1 MSEHDCGVRVLG
13 LDHVLL
19 AIPADEAAR
28 ARARWFYGDVLG
40 LPELPKPAPLAGRG
54 GIWYRCGD
62 RQLHIGVDPRFQ
74 PAIKAH
80 PAFLVND
87 LDAIVARLEHAGLP
101 VVRDAELPGVR
112 RRFTTD
118 PAGNRLEL
126 MQRVGSAAPGAGA
139 ADGEAVKDR
148 VRTQFARTAAAYVSS
163 QVHARGSDLPRL
175 VELAAPRATDRALD
189 VSTGGGHTA
198 LALAPHVARVTASD
212 LTPTMLA
219 TAREFLTGQGVTN
232 ADYVVADAEQLPFL
246 DATFDLVTV
255 RIAPHHYGDVR
266 AAAAETAR
274 VLRPGGRF
282 VLVDTVAPEDPALDA
297 FLNEIEWRR
306 DPTHVSNYTETEWR
320 AMLAEAGL
328 VVTHTEL
335 VPKPIQF
342 AEWVERSRME
352 DADREALERDM
363 LAASPAARA
372 HFAITESDGRV
383 LSWVSDALIL
393 RAELPARQSATG

>member
-1 MSEHDCGVRVLG
+1 MSEQDRGARVLG
-13 LDHVLL
+13 LDHVQV
-19 AIPADEAAR
+19 AIPEDEAAS
-28 ARARWFYGDVLG
+28 ARARWFYGGVLG
-40 LPELPKPAPLAGRG
+40 LPELPKPQSLAGRG

-62 RQLHIGVDPRFQ
+62 RQLHIGLDPCFQ
-74 PAIKAH
+74 PATKAH
-80 PAFLVND
+80 PALVVSD
-87 LDAIVARLEHAGLP
+87 LDGIVARLERAGLP
-101 VVRDAELPGVR
+101 AVRDAELPGVR
-112 RRFTTD
+112 RRYTTD

-126 MQRVGSAAPGAGA
+126 LQRVGAENDGVAA
-139 ADGEAVKDR
+139 KDR
-148 VRTQFARTAAAYVSS
+148 VRAQFARTAAAYVTS
-163 QVHARGSDLPRL
+163 QGHAQGCDLARL

-198 LALAPHVARVTASD
+198 LALAPYVARVTASD

-219 TAREFLTGQGVTN
+219 AAHAFLTGRGITN
-232 ADYVVADAEQLPFL
+232 ADYVVADAERLPFL

-266 AAAAETAR
+266 AAAAEMAR

-297 FLNEIEWRR
+297 FMNEIEWRR

-328 VVTHTEL
+328 VVTHTEHI
-335 VPKPIQF
+335 PKPIQF

-372 HFAITESDGRV
+372 HFAIVEADGHV
-383 LSWVSDALIL
+383 ASWVSDALIL
-393 RAELPARQSATG
+393 RAELPAD